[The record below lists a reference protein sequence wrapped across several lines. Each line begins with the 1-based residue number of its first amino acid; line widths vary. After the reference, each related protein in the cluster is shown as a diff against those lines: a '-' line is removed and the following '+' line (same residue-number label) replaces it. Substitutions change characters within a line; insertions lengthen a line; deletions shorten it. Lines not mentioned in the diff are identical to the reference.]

1 MNPQS
6 KIHNPQSGEWLFC
19 ELPEVEYEDALEL
32 QRAIVAARNNG
43 RLTDNIVLMLEHPP
57 VFTLGR
63 RGGFENLNVS
73 AEFLEQKNILVIPIE
88 RGGDITYHGPG
99 QLILY
104 PILHL
109 GRLNLSVT
117 EFVERLE
124 EVMLH
129 VASEWHIPAERNDRN
144 RGVWVGL
151 NKMGSIG
158 INLRH
163 GVTFHGL
170 ALNASVDL
178 TPFEWI
184 NPCGLSDVGMTS
196 MTREAELPVE
206 MHDVRTSTR
215 RHVQDVFRVRLKEIS
230 QDELVGKLELE
241 EQSS

>member
-1 MNPQS
+1 MTPHS
-6 KIHNPQSGEWLFC
+6 KIRIPQSGEWLFC
-19 ELPEVEYEDALEL
+19 ELPEVNYEDALEL
-32 QRAIVAARNNG
+32 QRSIVAARNNG
-43 RLTDNIVLMLEHPP
+43 RLAEDIVLMLEHPP

-63 RGGFENLNVS
+63 RGGSENLNVS
-73 AEFLEQKNILVIPIE
+73 PEFLEERNIPVIPIE

-109 GRLNLSVT
+109 GKLNLSVT

-129 VASEWHIPAERNDRN
+129 VAAEWHIPAKRNDRN

-170 ALNASVDL
+170 ALNGTVDL

-196 MTREAELPVE
+196 MEREADLPVK
-206 MHDVRTSTR
+206 MHDVRTSAR
-215 RHVQDVFRVRLKEIS
+215 RHVEDVFRVRLKEIS
-230 QDELVGKLELE
+230 RDELVEK
-241 EQSS
+241 SWH